1 MEDFQFSRRNP
12 RHQNTFN
19 SEAEI
24 SHRWEDRNMWE
35 EEDISRQYNNQFTP
49 ETVLREA
56 FEKFIV
62 NTPIESNTI
71 GIQIIYLENEND
83 TDTKTMFIGKRTYD
97 SQTEQ
102 FRINDIPLIPSEYG
116 GSLYNYVQSFEEN
129 GNNFRN
135 DQIEELI
142 EQLSNYF
149 ILMITLC
156 EVYNDD
162 PEFRTRR
169 SRRRRGGR
177 PLPENI
183 PSGYYPFTIPIL
195 LLYKNVPARFLTSGD
210 IAAISRQQTMLQ
222 NLENPS
228 QQAQQ
233 ELLDNWT
240 LGEQLPVMGTETENP
255 NPLVFV
261 NDQIL
266 LNKPVSSYI
275 YPGACQICLDP
286 SRENLCRVNCSVG
299 HIFHHDCIT
308 SWRNSKKSNSYYL
321 YGWHDDCPVCHEPIG
336 NMVMVPPA
344 KAMSLPSEFGKKRNN
359 EIKYLHSLIN

>member
-1 MEDFQFSRRNP
+1 MAVQFRSPGHRN
-12 RHQNTFN
+12 RFTDRMNLEN
-19 SEAEI
+19 
-24 SHRWEDRNMWE
+24 RWENRFDWE
-35 EEDISRQYNNQFTP
+35 YYGIPTWYNTGYTP
-49 ETVLREA
+49 ELVLRLM
-56 FEKFIV
+56 FEKYII

-71 GIQIIYLENEND
+71 GIQIIYLENEESSEV
-83 TDTKTMFIGKRTYD
+83 KTMFIGKRTYSD
-97 SQTEQ
+97 TTEE
-102 FRINDIPLIPSEYG
+102 FRINNIQPNPHSIG
-116 GSLYNYVQSFEEN
+116 NYVESFENN

-142 EQLSNYF
+142 EQLSGYF
-149 ILMITLC
+149 ILMMTLC
-156 EVYNDD
+156 EVYSDD
-162 PEFRTRR
+162 PEFR
-169 SRRRRGGR
+169 SRRARRTVRGR
-177 PLPENI
+177 PI
-183 PSGYYPFTIPIL
+183 PSNRESGYYPFTLPIKI
-195 LLYKNVPARFLTSGD
+195 LYKNVPARFLTPPDVLQASD
-210 IAAISRQQTMLQ
+210 RAAISRQQTMLQ

-321 YGWHDDCPVCHEPIG
+321 YGWHDDCPVCHEPIE

-344 KAMSLPSEFGKKRNN
+344 KAVSLPSEFGKKRNN